1 MEYYYKVLTSD
12 ELRELDPQFT
22 TYPNPASVRMNFDG
36 TKIIVRFV
44 DVQDP
49 TGFMNNDEILQY
61 IEDNF
66 DEWNYE
72 KS

>member
-22 TYPNPASVRMNFDG
+22 TYPNPASVRMNIDS

-66 DEWNYE
+66 DEWNF
-72 KS
+72 